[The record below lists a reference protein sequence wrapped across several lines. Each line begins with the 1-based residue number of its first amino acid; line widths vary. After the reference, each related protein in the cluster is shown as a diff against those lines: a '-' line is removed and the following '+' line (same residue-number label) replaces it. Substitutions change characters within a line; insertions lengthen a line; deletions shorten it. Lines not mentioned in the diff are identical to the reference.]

1 MFSHELASYML
12 GGHICFSLAAAE
24 TETDFSQDK
33 NFCQVPAGDYPDIN
47 QLWVR
52 SFLASL
58 FLPMNINHLATTAGT
73 IQVFYFSISL
83 FIPPFLNCP
92 LSESPP
98 TMDESHVCRVC
109 ARARSDMLLQKVGR
123 PQIQSV
129 KCPRRG
135 GWIFGKYS
143 KFRDLRVRF
152 DSFFLSNASPPP
164 SSIRIKMSPQPP
176 LDLRGTQ

>member
-1 MFSHELASYML
+1 MNLRSLPCMLSHKLASYML

-98 TMDESHVCRVC
+98 TMDESHVCRVG
-109 ARARSDMLLQKVGR
+109 ARAHAERHPPTKS
-123 PQIQSV
+123 
-129 KCPRRG
+129 
-135 GWIFGKYS
+135 W
-143 KFRDLRVRF
+143 
-152 DSFFLSNASPPP
+152 PP
-164 SSIRIKMSPQPP
+164 SNPKCQMSATRR
-176 LDLRGTQ
+176 LDFWEIFEISRLASSFR

>member
-1 MFSHELASYML
+1 MLSHELASYML

-73 IQVFYFSISL
+73 IQVFHFSISL

-92 LSESPP
+92 LFSESPP

-109 ARARSDMLLQKVGR
+109 ARARGATSSYKKLAALKSKV
-123 PQIQSV
+123 SNV
-129 KCPRRG
+129 
-135 GWIFGKYS
+135 
-143 KFRDLRVRF
+143 RDAAVGFLGNIRNFETCWFVSIVS
-152 DSFFLSNASPPP
+152 SFLISNASPF
-164 SSIRIKMSPQPP
+164 R
-176 LDLRGTQ
+176 RHRFG